1 MEDGVKLRISAVWK
15 RRQGSRLERLAG
27 LLDSAAT
34 RDEAAVAELARIEQ
48 MRRNGAEELHAVC
61 SRFAAELNRFLTSG
75 RITLD
80 PEEFSASQFRE
91 VGANLFQLHA
101 RGRIVQIE
109 IETPELPLSTEQ
121 FREPYILEG
130 AVRLFNQERLDR
142 NAVEEQQLFLCLR
155 GTGCEWRFFDART
168 YRTGT
173 FTPNYLA
180 GMFERLV

>member
-1 MEDGVKLRISAVWK
+1 MEDRVSLRIAVWK
-15 RRQGSRLERLAG
+15 RRPASRLERLAG
-27 LLDSAAT
+27 LLDSVAA

-61 SRFAAELNRFLTSG
+61 SRFAAELNRFLASG
-75 RITLD
+75 HITLD
-80 PEEFSASQFRE
+80 PEEFSASQFRG
-91 VGANLFQLHA
+91 VGVNLFQLHA

-109 IETPELPLSTEQ
+109 IETPGVAVSTEQ

-130 AVRLFNQERLDR
+130 AVRLFNQGLIDR
-142 NAVEEQQLFLCLR
+142 NTIEEHQIFLCLR